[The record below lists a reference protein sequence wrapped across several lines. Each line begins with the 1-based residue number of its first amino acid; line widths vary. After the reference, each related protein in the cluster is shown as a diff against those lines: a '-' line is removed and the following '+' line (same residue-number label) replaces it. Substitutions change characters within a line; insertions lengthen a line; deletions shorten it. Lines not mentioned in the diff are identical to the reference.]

1 MHIYWNHSNNNVIF
15 LFSLIVH
22 IGLNVAGSAE
32 KNIHYNNCIRQK
44 KKIIKHEKIM
54 DKFSFGGTNY
64 PNHRAEM

>member
-44 KKIIKHEKIM
+44 KKHEKIM